1 MVRDIAMQ
9 AEFSII
15 SVGITGAGENLSP
28 GQRFVSP
35 RDHGVVG
42 HAHHHLRH
50 GCHHHVHGHGHL
62 HHNIHRMFVQCI
74 FDTGCKF
81 VNGYVTL
88 DGGDRVRHRLL
99 FSPRICGLN

>member
-1 MVRDIAMQ
+1 MIYQPTFFSSVVTFFYRSKNTHILALWDRMERDIAMQ
-9 AEFSII
+9 AEFRIL

-62 HHNIHRMFVQCI
+62 HHNIHRMFVQYI
-74 FDTGCKF
+74 FDTGM
-81 VNGYVTL
+81 
-88 DGGDRVRHRLL
+88 
-99 FSPRICGLN
+99 